1 MFDYINFILFATSTP
16 ILVNIAFRHPYS
28 WLHTI
33 LLAQAFAV
41 FFSFCSLIDAIF
53 VQPFLFSSLREL
65 PTAGQDPIWTRLFK
79 EPTGDQLLRFM
90 RQSPSSQIIRYF
102 GVLNSERLLLTD
114 PKDLK
119 QVLDSEAYEFG
130 RSYLIRRLL
139 SPINGVDGQTPGP
152 DNAVEILKWLEKTT
166 FQVIVT
172 AVFGTTTADI
182 QTHIEDLLAEFR
194 DAFSISSG
202 LHAQAEMA
210 WETILP
216 SHLFFGLIPLDDVR
230 KAKSSMQGIKAYC
243 QKQIA
248 KRRLEYTPESRKLP
262 DKNILDTAIKSED
275 LSDEEILQLCTTFL
289 ATGYKTVSVAAL
301 LRTEVR
307 RHFPA
312 PGQAGSPPF
321 KPDLL
326 QNMPVLTAVC
336 NETLRFA
343 PLVHLTF
350 REARTDILLSGSNQ
364 VVPEGTIL
372 AISPWAIHRSPVYWR
387 GGESSV
393 GFSSTSHTACPS
405 PSTWDMTRW
414 LLDKKGGA
422 RMQCSFMPFGR
433 GPRSCI
439 AETFA
444 RDEMAILLAAL
455 VGRFDF
461 SFRSSGRD
469 GNATPEDLRV
479 SFGVAAKPVKLI
491 VRAQPVDGW

>member
-1 MFDYINFILFATSTP
+1 M
-16 ILVNIAFRHPYS
+16 
-28 WLHTI
+28 
-33 LLAQAFAV
+33 
-41 FFSFCSLIDAIF
+41 
-53 VQPFLFSSLREL
+53 
-65 PTAGQDPIWTRLFK
+65 
-79 EPTGDQLLRFM
+79 
-90 RQSPSSQIIRYF
+90 
-102 GVLNSERLLLTD
+102 
-114 PKDLK
+114 
-119 QVLDSEAYEFG
+119 
-130 RSYLIRRLL
+130 
-139 SPINGVDGQTPGP
+139 
-152 DNAVEILKWLEKTT
+152 
-166 FQVIVT
+166 
-172 AVFGTTTADI
+172 
-182 QTHIEDLLAEFR
+182 
-194 DAFSISSG
+194 
-202 LHAQAEMA
+202 
-210 WETILP
+210 
-216 SHLFFGLIPLDDVR
+216 
-230 KAKSSMQGIKAYC
+230 
-243 QKQIA
+243 
-248 KRRLEYTPESRKLP
+248 
-262 DKNILDTAIKSED
+262 
-275 LSDEEILQLCTTFL
+275 
-289 ATGYKTVSVAAL
+289 

-336 NETLRFA
+336 NETLRFAPLRFA